1 MKPLGG
7 KVHAFTTE
15 FKGLTNQLVTPVNL
29 SLPTHETDN
38 NPSLFSTNALW
49 DTGATNSVITS
60 DTVKKL
66 GLKPVSMI
74 KVNHAGGVS
83 DQNVHLIN
91 IYLPSMVAIPF
102 VQVTECS
109 DISGNF
115 GAIIGMDIITLGD
128 FVVTNF
134 DKKSTL
140 TFRIP
145 SVEKINFVK
154 NIQQSAHVEE
164 KVGRNEPCPCRSGK
178 KYKNCHG
185 KNV

>member
-66 GLKPVSMI
+66 GLKPDSI
-74 KVNHAGGVS
+74 
-83 DQNVHLIN
+83 HLIN